1 MFTNFQQVEDW
12 IRDNGFKHWV
22 FYANNPSSKSDSDR
36 YNDKILDSKFY
47 GGDMNE
53 KIAMTQKYLENVNRT
68 VYGVG
73 YQSETAN
80 TGGCVCE
87 FRNAGSGMQPT
98 NMMYQPQSIGAPA
111 PVDEKAI
118 EDRIRKQITAEFRA
132 QKLEDERKQF
142 EQERKEF
149 QRDKASAVGMLVQYL
164 KPLIDSKV
172 SGLRNVAGTP
182 YQDAKE
188 DVQAARIVAPEQPT
202 DVQPE
207 AEQDAFTDEEAD
219 KLYGLLAEFKQVEP
233 QYMELIEAVVN
244 MAKSGDSTYTMAKQ
258 FLLK

>member
-47 GGDMNE
+47 GGDLNE
-53 KIAMTQKYLENVNRT
+53 KIEMTRKYLENVNRT

-73 YQSETAN
+73 YQTETAN

-98 NMMYQPQSIGAPA
+98 NMMYQQQPIGAPA
-111 PVDEKAI
+111 PMDERAI
-118 EDRIRKQITAEFRA
+118 EERIRKQITAEFKA

-172 SGLRNVAGTP
+172 SGLRNVAGV
-182 YQDAKE
+182 DAQQ

-202 DVQPE
+202 DVDQPDG
-207 AEQDAFTDEEAD
+207 EQSEFTDEEAD

-233 QYMELIEAVVN
+233 QYMELIEAVVK
-244 MAKSGDSTYTMAKQ
+244 MAKAGDATYTMAKG